1 MPRRKLPVSAQ
12 IAASAI
18 GHASSVKGKRT
29 LCDSRRPGVSR
40 PGLLSPPYRTPPP
53 IGDNW
58 MNNRTRFMEPMT
70 NEMQSAATG
79 SPASSTSSDR
89 ATSVMNEGPDQL
101 LFSSGGYRNTF
112 KEDLKAINKQHRDVY
127 NRLHSISEDSE
138 FVTKMVG
145 QYQPLPVI
153 GKYLTCKKKVDTSVC
168 GEYCLLNTII
178 VQILR
183 ACFSSSSAN
192 LRCGAWYIDPHD
204 TKASCTAY
212 FKSTDVAIFSA
223 KIKPQLLHVII
234 SSGGV
239 ILVDSTRRGKR
250 FPDALSKTV
259 PSWCAVINAARAKL
273 LDRHPI
279 APELRSAWEP
289 HSCSLGLTTPANAV
303 RSSEHDQIQRLVD
316 AWADQL
322 LASSFNIESTL
333 AQLHRPLKPIWV
345 SPASHFGKDPIGDVN
360 GLDFH
365 PVICLSASKYLG
377 DQASLDR
384 TGGFSYIQGA
394 GDDHEGW
401 SRGLTPKL
409 FWENRFQ
416 LLSANRS
423 ELECLIDQI
432 VSSSLD
438 NTFSNLKLVEIFEV
452 RSTKL
457 FIHLPSDLYKN
468 LPSEDELD
476 VIISGGDSVE
486 LKCKKH
492 KINKTVA
499 MGHTRNMKDLATTL
513 SSILPECT
521 EMIQHNRAVRL
532 TAIGPKLDQAKELM
546 VAIALCLLVNVFG
559 DQGLHRDEPPKKID
573 KADIRDRLYWIIEA
587 SEGTINPPRS
597 ILKKVNSYL
606 IV

>member
-1 MPRRKLPVSAQ
+1 
-12 IAASAI
+12 
-18 GHASSVKGKRT
+18 
-29 LCDSRRPGVSR
+29 
-40 PGLLSPPYRTPPP
+40 
-53 IGDNW
+53 
-58 MNNRTRFMEPMT
+58 MEPMT

-153 GKYLTCKKKVDTSVC
+153 G
-168 GEYCLLNTII
+168 N
-178 VQILR
+178 
-183 ACFSSSSAN
+183 SAN

-212 FKSTDVAIFSA
+212 FKSTDGHDGQWQFSLRRSNL
-223 KIKPQLLHVII
+223 QLLHVII

-377 DQASLDR
+377 DQPPSIERVDLVTFKELVR
-384 TGGFSYIQGA
+384 VIS

-476 VIISGGDSVE
+476 VSS
-486 LKCKKH
+486 L
-492 KINKTVA
+492 
-499 MGHTRNMKDLATTL
+499 DLATTL

>member
-1 MPRRKLPVSAQ
+1 
-12 IAASAI
+12 
-18 GHASSVKGKRT
+18 
-29 LCDSRRPGVSR
+29 
-40 PGLLSPPYRTPPP
+40 
-53 IGDNW
+53 
-58 MNNRTRFMEPMT
+58 
-70 NEMQSAATG
+70 MQSAATG

-153 GKYLTCKKKVDTSVC
+153 VQQTYDVAHGISTLMTPKRVAPLT
-168 GEYCLLNTII
+168 
-178 VQILR
+178 
-183 ACFSSSSAN
+183 
-192 LRCGAWYIDPHD
+192 
-204 TKASCTAY
+204 
-212 FKSTDVAIFSA
+212 FKSTDGHDGQWQFSLRRSNL
-223 KIKPQLLHVII
+223 QLLHVII

-279 APELRSAWEP
+279 APELLSAWEP

-457 FIHLPSDLYKN
+457 FIHLPSDLHKN
-468 LPSEDELD
+468 LPSDDELD

-492 KINKTVA
+492 KIKKTVA
-499 MGHTRNMKDLATTL
+499 MCHTRNMKDLATTL

-559 DQGLHRDEPPKKID
+559 DQGVHRDEPPKKID

-587 SEGTINPPRS
+587 SQGTINPPRS

>member
-1 MPRRKLPVSAQ
+1 
-12 IAASAI
+12 
-18 GHASSVKGKRT
+18 
-29 LCDSRRPGVSR
+29 
-40 PGLLSPPYRTPPP
+40 
-53 IGDNW
+53 
-58 MNNRTRFMEPMT
+58 
-70 NEMQSAATG
+70 MQSAATG

-153 GKYLTCKKKVDTSVC
+153 
-168 GEYCLLNTII
+168 
-178 VQILR
+178 VQQTYDV
-183 ACFSSSSAN
+183 A
-192 LRCGAWYIDPHD
+192 H
-204 TKASCTAY
+204 
-212 FKSTDVAIFSA
+212 VAIFSA

-279 APELRSAWEP
+279 APELLSAWEP

-394 GDDHEGW
+394 GESNFRSAISDDHEGW

-499 MGHTRNMKDLATTL
+499 MCHTRNMKDLATT
-513 SSILPECT
+513 C
-521 EMIQHNRAVRL
+521 QAYCQN
-532 TAIGPKLDQAKELM
+532 LDQAKELM

-587 SEGTINPPRS
+587 SQGTINPPRS

>member
-1 MPRRKLPVSAQ
+1 MIKSWRLTEEVSAQ

-153 GKYLTCKKKVDTSVC
+153 
-168 GEYCLLNTII
+168 
-178 VQILR
+178 
-183 ACFSSSSAN
+183 AN

-212 FKSTDVAIFSA
+212 FKSTDGHDGQWQFSLRRSNL
-223 KIKPQLLHVII
+223 QLLHVII

-279 APELRSAWEP
+279 APELLSAWEP

-457 FIHLPSDLYKN
+457 FIHLPSDLHKN
-468 LPSEDELD
+468 LPSDDELD

-492 KINKTVA
+492 KIKKTVA
-499 MGHTRNMKDLATTL
+499 MCHTRNMKDLATTL

-559 DQGLHRDEPPKKID
+559 DQGVHRDEPPKKID

-587 SEGTINPPRS
+587 SQGTINPPRS